1 MAVEEEK
8 EQPSLRQGV
17 KWEFTLLS
25 AQRLHFLPTKL
36 LLRPLRTILIL
47 QKQKQAHWGPSSHLP
62 KVTECQS
69 QNLNPLLP
77 ASRAPAPQ
85 HPSAKVPIVRIWEA

>member
-1 MAVEEEK
+1 MRRRKKGKGREEK
-8 EQPSLRQGV
+8 EQPSLPPRREVGV
-17 KWEFTLLS
+17 YSSEHRATS
-25 AQRLHFLPTKL
+25 RPAHKL
-36 LLRPLRTILIL
+36 LLRPLRAILIL
-47 QKQKQAHWGPSSHLP
+47 QKQKQAHWDPSSHLP

-85 HPSAKVPIVRIWEA
+85 C